1 MLRLAIQRLISRIFV
16 SMAVACLAASGSAA
30 AFAAG
35 ENGAESLTPAELL
48 TPSTAAYVE
57 ISDPKALLELA
68 WSERTTALL
77 EKLPQAQKAYESK
90 QFRDLTTVVGVLE
103 AKLGTAWKAAVATLT
118 GGGVT
123 LAFDASDQAVFLFI
137 ESNDEDLL
145 ISAHD
150 EVISLIEADA
160 ERKGAPSPVKS
171 TEYGG
176 ETGYS
181 FGKNEAHV
189 RLGKLLVVSNKAESL
204 KSLIDRRNAR
214 LEKSDKPAKKRSLAE
229 DETFQTA
236 RKHAAQGD
244 AGFAFVRLAPLRLM
258 AGMARAFGPEKK
270 ADNLIAELLAGGV
283 LDAVGHADYAA
294 ATLRLDDA
302 GLRLAAHLPHE
313 HGQTA
318 KTRTWFFAPKP
329 GQSAAPA
336 LEVPGTIATFTA
348 YRDVSGMWM
357 ARNELFDEK
366 TNVGLT
372 QADTNLGLYFSGRD
386 FGSQVLGE
394 LEPQWRFIAAQRE
407 FGVDGEPV
415 PALKLPAFA
424 LVWELKH
431 PEKFGPHLQL
441 AFQNIIG
448 ITNIDGAQKGRP
460 QLLMKTE
467 TLGDAE
473 IQAATYLAV
482 EETVNDAGPIHFNF
496 RPACARVGKYFVIGT
511 HVGVVRELAKQLGK
525 ETSVPTTS
533 DSLVFDVR
541 LPELARILEANRPL
555 IVGRTLLAAGGDRE
569 KAEEQL
575 DLGLETLR
583 LLESAGIRLVDGEQ
597 ALMLETTLR
606 TLAK

>member
-1 MLRLAIQRLISRIFV
+1 MLRLAIHRTFSF
-16 SMAVACLAASGSAA
+16 AVACVVASLLAA

-35 ENGAESLTPAELL
+35 KEEKESLAPAELL
-48 TPSTAAYVE
+48 TPSTAVYVE
-57 ISDPKALLELA
+57 LSNPKGLLDVA
-68 WSERTTALL
+68 WSERTKAMLD
-77 EKLPQAQKAYESK
+77 KIPQVQKAYDSK
-90 QFRDLTTVVGVLE
+90 QFRDLLTVVDLLE
-103 AKLGTAWKAAVATLT
+103 SKLGTDWKSAVSTLT

-123 LAFDASDQAVFLFI
+123 LAFDASDQAVFLFV
-137 ESNDEDLL
+137 ESEDEDLL

-150 EVISLIEADA
+150 EIISLVEADA
-160 ERKGAPSPVKS
+160 ERKGISSPVKS
-171 TEYGG
+171 AEHGG
-176 ETGYS
+176 ETGYT

-189 RLGKLLVVSNKAESL
+189 RLGKMLIVTNKAESL

-214 LEKSDKPAKKRSLAE
+214 LEESTKPAKKRSLAD
-229 DETFQTA
+229 DETFQAA
-236 RKHAAQGD
+236 RKHAAEGD
-244 AGFAFVRLAPLRLM
+244 AAFAFVRLAPLRLL

-270 ADNLIAELLAGGV
+270 ADNLIAELLVGGV
-283 LDAVGHADYAA
+283 IDAVGHADYAA

-313 HGQTA
+313 HGKTA

-329 GQSAAPA
+329 GESAAPA

-415 PALKLPAFA
+415 PALKLPSFA

-431 PEKFGPHLQL
+431 PEKFGPHLQM

-473 IQAATYLAV
+473 IQAASYLAV
-482 EETVNDAGPIHFNF
+482 DEATEAAGPIHLNF

-525 ETSVPTTS
+525 QTSTPTTA
-533 DSLVFDVR
+533 DSLLFDLR
-541 LPELARILEANRPL
+541 LPELAKILEANRPL
-555 IVGRTLLAAGGDRE
+555 IVGRQLLAAGGDRE

-575 DLGLETLR
+575 DLGLESLR
-583 LLESAGIRLVDGEQ
+583 LLESASIRLVDGEQ

>member
-1 MLRLAIQRLISRIFV
+1 MLRLAIHRTFTF
-16 SMAVACLAASGSAA
+16 AVACVVASLLAA

-35 ENGAESLTPAELL
+35 KEGDESFAPAELL
-48 TPSTAAYVE
+48 TPSTAVYVE
-57 ISDPKALLELA
+57 LADPKSLLDVA

-77 EKLPQAQKAYESK
+77 EKLPQVQKAYESK
-90 QFRDLTTVVGVLE
+90 QFRDLQTVVDLLE
-103 AKLGTAWKAAVATLT
+103 SKLGADWKTVVAKLT

-123 LAFDASDQAVFLFI
+123 LAFDASDQAVFLFV
-137 ESNDEDLL
+137 ESEDEDLL

-150 EVISLIEADA
+150 EIISLIEADA
-160 ERKGAPSPVKS
+160 ERKGNKSPVKS
-171 TEYGG
+171 AEHGG
-176 ETGYS
+176 ETGYT
-181 FGKNEAHV
+181 FGKDEAHV
-189 RLGKLLVVSNKAESL
+189 RLGNMLVVTNKAESL

-229 DETFQTA
+229 DETFQAA
-236 RKHAAQGD
+236 RKHAAEGD
-244 AGFAFVRLAPLRLM
+244 AGFAFVRLAPLRLL

-283 LDAVGHADYAA
+283 IDAVGHADYAA

-313 HGQTA
+313 HGKTA

-329 GQSAAPA
+329 GESAAPA

-394 LEPQWRFIAAQRE
+394 LEPQWRIVAAQRE

-415 PALKLPAFA
+415 PALKLPALA

-431 PEKFGPHLQL
+431 PEKFGPHLQM

-448 ITNIDGAQKGRP
+448 ITNINGAQNGRP

-482 EETVNDAGPIHFNF
+482 DVAAEAAAPIYFNL
-496 RPACARVGKYFVIGT
+496 RPACARVGKYFVMGS

-525 ETSVPTTS
+525 QSSTPTTS
-533 DSLVFDVR
+533 DSLLFDLR
-541 LPELARILEANRPL
+541 LPELAKILEANRPL
-555 IVGRTLLAAGGDRE
+555 IVGRQLLAAGGDRE
-569 KAEEQL
+569 KAEDQL

-597 ALMLETTLR
+597 ALTLETTLR
-606 TLAK
+606 TLVK